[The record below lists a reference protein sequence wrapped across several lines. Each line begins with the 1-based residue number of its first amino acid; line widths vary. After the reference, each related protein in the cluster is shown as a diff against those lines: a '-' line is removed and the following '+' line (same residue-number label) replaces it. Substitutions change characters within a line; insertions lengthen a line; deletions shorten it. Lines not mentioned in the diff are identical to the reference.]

1 MLIYSYSLPIRQ
13 ENIEFVIGCLECNEI
28 TNVTLK
34 SLTDRA
40 NPYYE
45 DGKKTYTTVR
55 IKLRLVSRQI
65 GNEEDCGED
74 GAVRE

>member
-1 MLIYSYSLPIRQ
+1 
-13 ENIEFVIGCLECNEI
+13 
-28 TNVTLK
+28 LK
-34 SLTDRA
+34 RLTDRD

-55 IKLRLVSRQI
+55 MKLRLVSRQI

-74 GAVRE
+74 GAVREGA